1 MATDTGGR
9 TATRPRGPVSRA
21 LTWMENL
28 SEEAYAYLLLVP
40 SMGVLSVIAF
50 WPLLE
55 TVRMSLY
62 GDELFGSALLGEFV
76 GLQNYV
82 AVLTNQNPLVP
93 RPFLD
98 LSGATGVFQ
107 QALLVTL
114 LFAVVSVTLETLLGW
129 LMASLMAKDYRGR
142 RWVRVAIILPW
153 AIPIVIQGMIFF
165 LLFRPEVGFLTGPL
179 QAVGL
184 FSSTPLQNSAD
195 SFVIVT
201 VADVW
206 KTSAFMALLILAGRQ
221 SVSDDLYD
229 VADIAGATAWQRFRY
244 ITLPLVFPALIVA
257 MLFRTMQA
265 MRVYGVIEATGA
277 GCTTVP
283 SLSCMVVESMF
294 GATQAYGTAAVA
306 AVLTAAIIGVV
317 VTVYVVALSRS
328 GGGVS
333 PT

>member
-1 MATDTGGR
+1 MSE
-9 TATRPRGPVSRA
+9 TATTTEPRGITSRF
-21 LTWMENL
+21 LTWMESL
-28 SEEAYAYLLLVP
+28 SEETYAYLLLVP
-40 SMGVLSVIAF
+40 SMLVLSVIAF

-62 GDELFGSALLGEFV
+62 ADQLFSGAFLGEFV
-76 GLQNYV
+76 GLENYV
-82 AVLTNQNPLVP
+82 KVLTNENPLVP

-98 LSGATGVFQ
+98 LSGDTSLFK
-107 QALLVTL
+107 QALPVTI
-114 LFAVVSVTLETLLGW
+114 LFAVVTVVFETLLGW
-129 LMASLMAKDYRGR
+129 LMASLMARDYRGR

-165 LLFRPEVGFLTGPL
+165 LLFRPAVGFLTGPL
-179 QAVGL
+179 QALGV
-184 FSSTPLQNSAD
+184 FSSTPLQNSVD
-195 SFVIVT
+195 SFIIVA
-201 VADVW
+201 VADIW

-221 SVSDDLYD
+221 SISDGLYD
-229 VADIAGATAWQRFRY
+229 VADVAGATAWQRFRY
-244 ITLPLVFPALIVA
+244 ITLPLVFPALVVA

-306 AVLTAAIIGVV
+306 AVLTAVIIGIVV
-317 VTVYVVALSRS
+317 SVYIVALGRTS
-328 GGGVS
+328 GGAGPV
-333 PT
+333 

>member
-1 MATDTGGR
+1 MATDT
-9 TATRPRGPVSRA
+9 ATKARQSRGPVSRA

-28 SEEAYAYLLLVP
+28 SEQAYAYLLLLP
-40 SMGVLSVIAF
+40 SMLVLAVIAF

-62 GDELFGSALLGEFV
+62 ADELFSSDLLGEFV
-76 GLQNYV
+76 GLSNYV
-82 AVLTNQNPLVP
+82 SVLTNQNPLVP

-98 LSGATGVFQ
+98 LSGATGIFQ
-107 QALLVTL
+107 QALLVTI
-114 LFAVVSVTLETLLGW
+114 LFALISVVFETLIGW
-129 LMASLMAKDYRGR
+129 LMASLMAKEYRGR

-165 LLFRPEVGFLTGPL
+165 LLFRPQVGFLTGPL
-179 QAVGL
+179 QALGV
-184 FSSTPLQNSAD
+184 FSSTPLQNSGD
-195 SFVIVT
+195 SFIIVT

-221 SVSDDLYD
+221 SIDESLYD
-229 VADIAGATAWQRFRY
+229 VADVAGASLWQRFRY
-244 ITLPLVFPALIVA
+244 ITLPLIFPALIIA

-265 MRVYGVIEATGA
+265 MRVYGIIEATDA

-306 AVLTAAIIGVV
+306 AVLTAVFIAIVASLYIG
-317 VTVYVVALSRS
+317 ALRRS
-328 GGGVS
+328 GGGVG
-333 PT
+333 PA

>member
-1 MATDTGGR
+1 MAR
-9 TATRPRGPVSRA
+9 ATSTPDRSRGPVSRV

-28 SEEAYAYLLLVP
+28 SEQAYAYLLLLP
-40 SMGVLSVIAF
+40 SMLVLAVIAF

-62 GDELFGSALLGEFV
+62 ADELFSSSLLGEFV

-98 LSGATGVFQ
+98 LSGGTGLFK

-114 LFAVVSVTLETLLGW
+114 LFAVVSVVFETLIGW
-129 LMASLMAKDYRGR
+129 LMASLMAREYRGR

-165 LLFRPEVGFLTGPL
+165 LLFQPEAGLLTGPL
-179 QAVGL
+179 QSLGL
-184 FSSTPLQNSAD
+184 FSTTPLANSGDA
-195 SFVIVT
+195 FVIVT

-221 SVSDDLYD
+221 SIDESLYD
-229 VADIAGATAWQRFRY
+229 VADVAGATMWQRFRY
-244 ITLPLVFPALIVA
+244 ITLPLVFPALIIA

-265 MRVYGVIEATGA
+265 MRVYGIIEATGT

-306 AVLTAAIIGVV
+306 AVLTAVIIGVV
-317 VTVYVVALSRS
+317 VSVYIGALQRA
-328 GGGVS
+328 GGGVG

>member
-1 MATDTGGR
+1 MSTDTQTRRTGGLFS
-9 TATRPRGPVSRA
+9 GV

-28 SEEAYAYLLLVP
+28 SEQAYAYLLLIP
-40 SMGVLSVIAF
+40 SMAVLSVIAF
-50 WPLLE
+50 WPLIE
-55 TVRMSLY
+55 TVKMSLY
-62 GDELFGSALLGEFV
+62 ADELFSSELLGEFV
-76 GLQNYV
+76 GLSNYV

-98 LSGATGVFQ
+98 LSGSTGIFQ
-107 QALLVTL
+107 QALIVTV
-114 LFAVVSVTLETLLGW
+114 LFAVISVVLETVLGW
-129 LMASLMAKDYRGR
+129 LMASLMARDYQGR

-165 LLFRPEVGFLTGPL
+165 LLFRPAVGFLTGPL
-179 QAVGL
+179 QAIGV

-195 SFVIVT
+195 SFIIVT

-221 SVSDDLYD
+221 SISDSLYD
-229 VADIAGATAWQRFRY
+229 VADVAGATVWQRFRY

-265 MRVYGVIEATGA
+265 MRVYGVIEATDA
-277 GCTTVP
+277 GCTTIP

-306 AVLTAAIIGVV
+306 AVLTAVIIGVV
-317 VTVYVVALSRS
+317 VSVYIVALRKA
-328 GGGVS
+328 GGGVG
-333 PT
+333 PV